1 MQIISKKGLIPLTI
15 ATGLTLPSS
24 IAYADVDQ
32 FSNIISVISDAR
44 LAKYVKSVD
53 NRYDNN
59 ILIRSKFHTY
69 YNSWHAKTRF
79 LSSAKAI
86 TEQID
91 FKNIVSL
98 GLDAVPF
105 ILETIDTK
113 PSTLVWALNMIFK
126 EKISNDPNLTISEA
140 CNLWVKKLK

>member
-59 ILIRSKFHTY
+59 ILIRSKFYTY